1 MLGAERRNLGGAQ
14 EGLLANIPRIRR
26 IGLK

>member
-1 MLGAERRNLGGAQ
+1 MLGTERRNLGGAH
-14 EGLLANIPRIRR
+14 EGLLANIPRVRR

>member
-1 MLGAERRNLGGAQ
+1 MLETERRNLEGAQ
-14 EGLLANIPRIRR
+14 EGLLANIPRVKR